1 MSETDTQKPK
11 TITAEEF
18 DRKFDAGED
27 VSEYIDW
34 SRPFKPGEEPL
45 PVRLTLPW
53 NLLQKIDQEAVKR
66 GVTREALLEAWIT
79 EKAG

>member
-1 MSETDTQKPK
+1 MSETNTQKPK

-34 SRPFKPGEEPL
+34 SKPLRPGEEPL

-53 NLLQKIDQEAVKR
+53 NLLQKIDREAQAR
-66 GVTREALLEAWIT
+66 GMSREALMEAWIV